1 MNLFFSVV
9 IAIVV
14 AILTQLILS
23 PVLYALHPIYAPIM
37 SNIFAGSVI
46 VFVLDNFGFIVF
58 IALALWIWKGLKS
71 QETQNTYY
79 GGF

>member
-1 MNLFFSVV
+1 MNLFFNV
-9 IAIVV
+9 IVAIVV

-23 PVLYALHPIYAPIM
+23 PILYALHPIYVIPLQ
-37 SNIFAGSVI
+37 SVFAGSI
-46 VFVLDNFGFIVF
+46 IIFVLDNFGFVVF

-79 GGF
+79 GG

>member
-1 MNLFFSVV
+1 MNMFFSII
-9 IAIVV
+9 IAIAV

-23 PVLYALHPIYAPIM
+23 PIFYALHPIYTPILA
-37 SNIFAGSVI
+37 SVFAGSLI

-58 IALALWIWKGLKS
+58 AALALWIWKGLKS

-79 GGF
+79 GG

>member
-1 MNLFFSVV
+1 MNLFFSVI

-23 PVLYALHPIYAPIM
+23 PVLYALHPIYVVPLA
-37 SNIFAGSVI
+37 NVFAGGVI
-46 VFVLDNFGFIVF
+46 IFVLDNFGFVVF
-58 IALALWIWKGLKS
+58 IALALWIWKGLRS

-79 GGF
+79 GG